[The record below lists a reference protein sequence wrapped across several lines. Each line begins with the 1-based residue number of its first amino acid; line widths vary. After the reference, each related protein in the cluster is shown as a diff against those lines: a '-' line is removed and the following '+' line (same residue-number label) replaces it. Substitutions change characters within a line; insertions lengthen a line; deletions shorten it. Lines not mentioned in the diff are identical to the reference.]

1 MLPRIT
7 PIAPTRIR
15 APFDDPDFVWELKH
29 DGFRALAY
37 IESGSCRLISR
48 KQIQYKSFAH
58 LSQALAALPV
68 TSAILDGEIVC
79 LDSDGRS
86 QFRDLLHRKR
96 QDAAF
101 YAFDLLWADGEDL
114 RPLPL
119 IERKRRLRRLIRG
132 HERLLFADQI
142 QGSGVELFQAICARD
157 LEGLVAKHR
166 LGPYEPMPVTW
177 FKVLNPEYAQMRG
190 RQEMFEKF
198 RNERPLEVAAEAT
211 PQRYDCE

>member
-7 PIAPTRIR
+7 PINPSRI
-15 APFDDPDFVWELKH
+15 AAAFDHQDWVFELKH
-29 DGFRALAY
+29 DGFRAVAY
-37 IESGSCRLISR
+37 IEKSACTLISR
-48 KQIQYKSFAH
+48 KQIVYKSFAG

-157 LEGLVAKHR
+157 LEGIVAKHR
-166 LGPYEPMPVTW
+166 LGPYEAMPVTW
-177 FKVLNPEYAQMRG
+177 FKILNPDYSQKRG
-190 RQEMFEKF
+190 RKEMFDRF
-198 RNERPLEVAAEAT
+198 RTGTQDALKPSLPHA
-211 PQRYDCE
+211 